1 MNVSVML
8 PFIAVAAGGAI
19 GAVMRFCVYK
29 TVDASFP
36 WATVIVNITGCLIAS
51 YLMFRYGVDMG
62 DTFRTF
68 LFVGIFGAFT
78 TMSTFSIDM
87 VNLLTAGSYTMA
99 AVHFLLNSAVCVA
112 TAFGGRYLA
121 LL

>member
-1 MNVSVML
+1 MNMSLLL
-8 PFIAVAAGGAI
+8 PFIAVAAGGAL
-19 GAVMRFCVYK
+19 GAVVRFCVYK
-29 TVDASFP
+29 TVDTSFP
-36 WATVIVNITGCLIAS
+36 WATIIVNISGCLVAS
-51 YLMFRYGVDMG
+51 YLMFRYGIDM
-62 DTFRTF
+62 DNTLRTF

-87 VNLLTAGSYTMA
+87 VNLLTAGSYSMA
-99 AVHFLLNSAVCVA
+99 AAHFLLNSAVCVA